1 MYLKKKIIAIVPAR
15 IGSKRVKFKNLKTF
29 KKKPIFLISML
40 SARKSQFIDE
50 IFLSTDSKKINKIAK
65 KNGFKTESLRQKK
78 LSGSSSLTK
87 DVVLDVLKK
96 TRRKYDYFI
105 LLQPTS
111 PLRSVKDIDAS
122 IKTIIKKK
130 LNSLVSINESNKE
143 INGAIYIQKINYF
156 LKNKIFNH
164 KNTYKFKMP
173 SERSLDIDTPE
184 DFKKLIKYENNR

>member
-1 MYLKKKIIAIVPAR
+1 M
-15 IGSKRVKFKNLKTF
+15 
-29 KKKPIFLISML
+29 
-40 SARKSQFIDE
+40 
-50 IFLSTDSKKINKIAK
+50 
-65 KNGFKTESLRQKK
+65 
-78 LSGSSSLTK
+78 
-87 DVVLDVLKK
+87 DVLKK
-96 TRRKYDYFI
+96 TKRKYDYFI